1 MLLEMKDI
9 VKVYGQVVANDHKL
23 FLDKGEIL
31 AVVGENG
38 VGKSTIMKVLYGM
51 EKATSGE
58 IFLNGEKMHFR
69 SPADAIAK
77 GIGMVQQH
85 FMLFQTMTVAENI
98 VYRNE
103 KHKGIFMIK
112 MPITR

>member
-9 VKVYGQVVANDHKL
+9 VKVYGQVVANDHVS
-23 FLDKGEIL
+23 FSLDKGEIL

-38 VGKSTIMKVLYGM
+38 AGKSTIMKVLYGM

-69 SPADAIAK
+69 SPAVLLQRELAWYSSILCCFR
-77 GIGMVQQH
+77 Q
-85 FMLFQTMTVAENI
+85 
-98 VYRNE
+98 
-103 KHKGIFMIK
+103 
-112 MPITR
+112 

>member
-9 VKVYGQVVANDHKL
+9 VKVYGQVVANDHVS
-23 FLDKGEIL
+23 FSLDKGEIL

-38 VGKSTIMKVLYGM
+38 AGKSTIMKVLYGM

-69 SPADAIAK
+69 SPK
-77 GIGMVQQH
+77 TGMPV
-85 FMLFQTMTVAENI
+85 F
-98 VYRNE
+98 
-103 KHKGIFMIK
+103 
-112 MPITR
+112 

>member
-9 VKVYGQVVANDHKL
+9 VKVYGQVVANDHVS
-23 FLDKGEIL
+23 FSLDKGEIL

-38 VGKSTIMKVLYGM
+38 AGKSTIMKVLYGM

-69 SPADAIAK
+69 SPADAIARELAWYSS
-77 GIGMVQQH
+77 ILCCFRQ
-85 FMLFQTMTVAENI
+85 
-98 VYRNE
+98 
-103 KHKGIFMIK
+103 
-112 MPITR
+112 

>member
-1 MLLEMKDI
+1 MLLEMRDI
-9 VKVYGQVVANDHKL
+9 VKVYGNVTANNHVNL
-23 FLDKGEIL
+23 SLNQGEIL

-38 VGKSTIMKVLYGM
+38 AGKSTIMKILYGM

-58 IFLNGEKMHFR
+58 VFLNGEPVHFR

-85 FMLFQTMTVAENI
+85 FMLNAQ
-98 VYRNE
+98 
-103 KHKGIFMIK
+103 
-112 MPITR
+112 